1 VRADLSPRT
10 GGGDPA
16 GAASMSV
23 FRDQDNLHAYLSG
36 FLWILRLTGVSAVI
50 ALVLGVLLAAMRVS
64 PIPVLR
70 GFGAAWVNVFR
81 NTPLTLII
89 FFCYFALYATLGVT
103 LSDDL
108 DLNNYWLG
116 VVGLSAYTAAFV
128 CETIRSGINTVPA
141 GQAEAARA
149 IGLTFAQTLRIVVLP
164 QAGRAVIAPL
174 GSILIALCKN
184 STIVG
189 TIGLLESSNQMK
201 QLINDNGNAVIAIF
215 IVFAGTFA
223 AVLIPTGYLFG
234 WLANRLAVKR

>member
-1 VRADLSPRT
+1 MHVFT
-10 GGGDPA
+10 DP
-16 GAASMSV
+16 
-23 FRDQDNLHAYLSG
+23 DNVDRYLSG
-36 FLWILRLTGVSAVI
+36 FLWILKLTGASAMF
-50 ALVLGVLLAAMRVS
+50 ALVLGVVLAAMRVS

-70 GFGAAWVNVFR
+70 AFGTGWVNIFR

-89 FFCYFALYATLGVT
+89 FFCYFGLFTNLGLE

-108 DLNNYWLG
+108 TQNVFWLG
-116 VVGLSAYTAAFV
+116 VVGLSAYTGAFV
-128 CETIRSGINTVPA
+128 CEAVRSGINTIPA

-149 IGLTFAQTLRIVVLP
+149 IGLTFFQTLRLIVLP

-189 TIGLLESSNQMK
+189 TIGLLESSNEMK
-201 QLINDNGNAVIAIF
+201 QLINDNGDAVLPIF
-215 IVFAGTFA
+215 LVFAGTFA
-223 AVLIPTGYLFG
+223 AILVPTGYLFG